1 MGRDVPILTEKMC
14 IGMIR
19 TYPMHE
25 KVSRQEHEGLGVS
38 TRQLSRVCSAPRSC
52 PRFWHV
58 SGQRLWASFRAVAFI
73 ACMLS
78 LLLHLQRKYLGYFC
92 RGDVTVWLHDHLH
105 GFGEVRAA
113 GTERGELRW
122 ATAPPPAWVG
132 VEPDVHRTGGR
143 KSHRGCAPCS
153 ICGIWETAG
162 HSGWALGKGEV
173 QLSGEVSVEI
183 QKMSWDL
190 VWSKWWIY
198 LHFGWCLRVW
208 HCLRWGGDPTL
219 MSNFSNPGASTAWC
233 FSKRRREGKH
243 CILVLNSTYC
253 SKFYVCWW
261 QDRFF

>member
-19 TYPMHE
+19 TYPMQE

-38 TRQLSRVCSAPRSC
+38 TRELSRVCSAPRSC

-73 ACMLS
+73 ACVLS

-132 VEPDVHRTGGR
+132 VEPDIHRTGRR
-143 KSHRGCAPCS
+143 KSHRGCAPCR
-153 ICGIWETAG
+153 ICGIWGTAG
-162 HSGWALGKGEV
+162 HSGAEPWGKERC
-173 QLSGEVSVEI
+173 SSVER
-183 QKMSWDL
+183 L
-190 VWSKWWIY
+190 VLKS
-198 LHFGWCLRVW
+198 R
-208 HCLRWGGDPTL
+208 RWVETGYEAGDG
-219 MSNFSNPGASTAWC
+219 FI
-233 FSKRRREGKH
+233 
-243 CILVLNSTYC
+243 CILVGAWEFGIVWGGEGTPPWCLTFPTLELALHDVLVKGEEKESTV
-253 SKFYVCWW
+253 F
-261 QDRFF
+261 